1 MFHITKTAKL
11 RESLFAMPR
20 KWVYRI
26 GVAVII
32 VAVFLSPVSYL
43 IFGKIEKGKV
53 IKIVFEYSGVSII
66 PSSTYPKIEFYYQD
80 NAYVILGEENEVRLV
95 GDEVKV
101 IFFKNHPEEAK
112 VLTFWGLFIES
123 IIELPIGLLIWWAL
137 FQSYPTLF
145 EPSKPI
151 SYDNL
156 LQRKKTHK
164 KKEIKISDAPLA
176 ARFLIYLLVAGVVT
190 SLLYAIWII
199 YKEMA
204 SRQLSYQI
212 GIGIS
217 IVILLILITIINKVH
232 KG

>member
-1 MFHITKTAKL
+1 
-11 RESLFAMPR
+11 MPR

-26 GVAVII
+26 GVTVIFI
-32 VAVFLSPVSYL
+32 AVFLSPASYL

-53 IKIVFEYSGVSII
+53 IEIVFEYTNVSLL
-66 PSSTYPKIEFYYQD
+66 PSSTYPRIEFNYQ
-80 NAYVILGEENEVRLV
+80 NKSYIILGEENEAQLV

-101 IFFKNHPEEAK
+101 IFFKDHPDEAK

-145 EPSKPI
+145 EPSQPI
-151 SYDNL
+151 SFDNL
-156 LQRKKTHK
+156 LQRKNPHK
-164 KKEIKISDAPLA
+164 RKEIKISDAPLA
-176 ARFLIYLLVAGVVT
+176 ARFLIYLLVAGVVA

-217 IVILLILITIINKVH
+217 VVILLILITIINKVH